1 VPNAQTDVIRGFLER
16 ANLPEEVVALA
27 ACVLEG
33 LSAQFQTSWREMLQP
48 AEFERDLKSFLRTDE
63 RRTAHVSTNIII
75 LAALALAHGFQSD
88 HMRSSRHWSVKES
101 NVMFSVKEIE
111 ATKRAI
117 LEDMDYGL
125 FRIKD
130 DAVKKMLEMMQKP
143 KTTMAL
149 KHDRRRTLSINLTGT
164 AIWSH
169 GVQTPEPSP

>member
-1 VPNAQTDVIRGFLER
+1 VPNTQTDVIRGFLER
-16 ANLPEEVVALA
+16 ASLSGEVVALA

-33 LSAQFQTSWREMLQP
+33 LSARFENAWRETLRP

-63 RRTAHVSTNIII
+63 RRAAHVSSNIII

-88 HMRSSRHWSVKES
+88 RMRSSRHWSVKES
-101 NVMFSVKEIE
+101 NGVFSVKEIE
-111 ATKRAI
+111 TTKRAI

-125 FRIKD
+125 FRIKE
-130 DAVKKMLEMMQKP
+130 DAVKKMLELMQRP
-143 KTTMAL
+143 TTTTVS